1 MNCPICGKGELVM
14 ESHETDGVFGLL
26 HSICDYC
33 AEWIVTPEQS
43 RYNKRIILSSSINKE
58 INQIGEVDVFH
69 S

>member
-14 ESHETDGVFGLL
+14 ESHETDGVNGLL

-43 RYNKRIILSSSINKE
+43 RYNKKVLLRNKLT
-58 INQIGEVDVFH
+58 IVNSLGDK
-69 S
+69 

>member
-1 MNCPICGKGELVM
+1 M